1 MTHLSCLVQ
10 GLHYNYFELEKN
22 VDPER
27 ETDLRFQSAFT
38 VHPVLDPL
46 QMYRLHKYF
55 AQVELERTYQEIQQ
69 LQVRPGLDRR
79 IWAPPV
85 MPLHSNIWVFHL
97 NLLWDRI
104 SWIHVAAVSVVPVGK
119 QLCIWIGPGAAVVVQ
134 GDEAGRVLRS
144 TSKG

>member
-1 MTHLSCLVQ
+1 MTRLSWLAQ
-10 GLHYNYFELEKN
+10 GLRYHYFELGMN

-69 LQVRPGLDRR
+69 LQVRPGL
-79 IWAPPV
+79 
-85 MPLHSNIWVFHL
+85 
-97 NLLWDRI
+97 
-104 SWIHVAAVSVVPVGK
+104 
-119 QLCIWIGPGAAVVVQ
+119 
-134 GDEAGRVLRS
+134 AGRVWALPVNPVGFLVALYHLS
-144 TSKG
+144 TLT

>member
-1 MTHLSCLVQ
+1 MVWEYRLGLAVTYLSWLTQ
-10 GLHYNYFELEKN
+10 GLRYHYFELGKN

-69 LQVRPGLDRR
+69 LQVRSGL
-79 IWAPPV
+79 AGKG
-85 MPLHSNIWVFHL
+85 LG
-97 NLLWDRI
+97 
-104 SWIHVAAVSVVPVGK
+104 SVCHPCGLSGFSVGFSSD
-119 QLCIWIGPGAAVVVQ
+119 PVVVQ
-134 GDEAGRVLRS
+134 NQLSSCG
-144 TSKG
+144 